1 MTTDPSDALAALVS
15 ALQEHLAAAASRR
28 SDQDP
33 HVEAA
38 YTAVADAFEA
48 YEDALYQA
56 YDEVTPF
63 ELYDD
68 VEDAADDDEELDED
82 DLDLFAEDED
92 DDGIELGRDSN

>member
-1 MTTDPSDALAALVS
+1 M
-15 ALQEHLAAAASRR
+15 
-28 SDQDP
+28 
-33 HVEAA
+33 
-38 YTAVADAFEA
+38 ADAFEV

-68 VEDAADDDEELDED
+68 VEDAADDDEDLDED

-92 DDGIELGRDSN
+92 DDGIELERGTN